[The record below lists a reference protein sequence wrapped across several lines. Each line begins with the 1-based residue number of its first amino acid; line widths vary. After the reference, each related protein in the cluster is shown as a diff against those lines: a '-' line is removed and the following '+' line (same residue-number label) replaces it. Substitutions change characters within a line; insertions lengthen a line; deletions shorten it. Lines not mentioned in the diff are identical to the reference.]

1 MSSLL
6 SDVEEQI
13 SLSNACFQFISTKT
27 DRERLQCNSNP
38 ESSFYCIKNT
48 QQSSSFLPLASSV
61 TRQGSTSSLFT
72 VIPTISQDTA
82 NSMKSSQHRLL
93 IKGGRVVNDDGTML
107 ADVFIE
113 DGVIKQVGLNL
124 NVPAGTKTID
134 ATGKLVMPGGIDT
147 QTHLELQFMGTKTID
162 DFYTGTK
169 AAVAGGT
176 TTIRMYREKKK
187 KAF

>member
-1 MSSLL
+1 MPIPNNNHSSPPRT
-6 SDVEEQI
+6 
-13 SLSNACFQFISTKT
+13 C
-27 DRERLQCNSNP
+27 
-38 ESSFYCIKNT
+38 
-48 QQSSSFLPLASSV
+48 
-61 TRQGSTSSLFT
+61 
-72 VIPTISQDTA
+72 
-82 NSMKSSQHRLL
+82 SSQTRIL

-113 DGVIKQVGLNL
+113 DGIIKQVGLNL
-124 NVPAGTKTID
+124 NVPAGRTTID

-147 QTHLELQFMGTKTID
+147 QTHLELQFMGTRTID

-187 KAF
+187 AF